1 MRRRVSLWNSWS
13 SQLQRLE
20 FTALAVRARKMQSE
34 FRTAKAVN
42 SNFCSW
48 LAASLLLLAANL
60 TAATPEHEIRIMPM
74 GDSITTGYTDN
85 ARWSVPFKFGYR
97 SGLFTRL
104 TKAGC
109 TFRFVGGCTEPWTGI
124 SGDPSHGGSYKPE
137 LDLRDLE
144 QDGHRGYGGKTAGF
158 LNAHIHAWLA
168 SDNPDIILLKIG
180 TNHQDHKG
188 LDALVNS
195 IVTSKP
201 NTHLI
206 IAQIMPKIHYQQGI
220 VDYNRYIRETL
231 VPSYQAKGKNVSIVD
246 QYANF
251 LTDPDDLSTIDKS
264 LISNGINHPDNVGY
278 DKMAQTW
285 FEAIQTLDLSK
296 PTAPA
301 KPASVTDN
309 GRISSSTEL
318 AYAAAASDTD
328 LLHGLTAYTSG
339 WNMSGGASPQ
349 RLHDGTHGA
358 AYNVV
363 PREPVQGAWT
373 TVGATAEYEFGKA
386 FDITRIQSIAAWNSA
401 GFGNQAW
408 TVEVKLNGADS
419 YTTLATVDHQPLG
432 AGAGATNVTL
442 TDPSGILAS
451 GVTAIRVIANAANS
465 GANAGAFV
473 WREFDVFGVE
483 TSK

>member
-1 MRRRVSLWNSWS
+1 MKTLG
-13 SQLQRLE
+13 
-20 FTALAVRARKMQSE
+20 FAALM
-34 FRTAKAVN
+34 
-42 SNFCSW
+42 FCM
-48 LAASLLLLAANL
+48 LA
-60 TAATPEHEIRIMPM
+60 TAAPDREIRIMPM

-104 TKAGC
+104 TKASY
-109 TFRFVGGCTEPWTGI
+109 TFRFVGACTEPWTGI

-158 LNAHIHAWLA
+158 LKAHIHPWLA

-180 TNHQDHKG
+180 TNAQDRKG
-188 LDALVNS
+188 LNALVNS

-201 NTHLI
+201 NAQLI
-206 IAQIMPKIHYQQGI
+206 IAEIMPKIRYQQGI

-231 VPSYQAKGKNVSIVD
+231 APDYRAKGKNVTVVD
-246 QYANF
+246 QYVNF
-251 LTDPDDLSTIDKS
+251 LSDPSDLASIDPA

-285 FEAIQTLDLSK
+285 FEAIQALDLSQV
-296 PTAPA
+296 AP
-301 KPASVTDN
+301 PEEPGDRN
-309 GRISSSTEL
+309 SSDEL
-318 AYAAAASDTD
+318 AYRSDVSDSD
-328 LLHGLTAYTSG
+328 LLQGLTAVTSG
-339 WNMSGGASPQ
+339 WNLGGGASPQ
-349 RLHDGTHGA
+349 RIHDGSHGSTFQA
-358 AYNVV
+358 V
-363 PREPVQGAWT
+363 PDDPVQGGWT
-373 TVGATAEYEFGKA
+373 TAGATAEYDLGKA
-386 FDITRIQSIAAWNSA
+386 WDITRIQSVAAWNSA

-408 TVEVKLNGADS
+408 TVEVNLQGAAS
-419 YTTLATVDHQPLG
+419 YTTLATVDYQPLG
-432 AGAGATNVTL
+432 AGAGATNVSL

-483 TSK
+483 SSK